1 MAKKVGSVSV
11 RGGLLA
17 LLTMGPAYG
26 FQLHGEF
33 AARTAERR
41 TVNVGQVYATLN
53 RLVRAG
59 AVAAAGVTDDGLPL
73 YSLSDAGSDEAAEW
87 LRSTTA
93 PPGEEWAEMLDRVLL
108 SLTLPQAN
116 SQALIVAY
124 EAHWRALSDP
134 SSADARPPVSG
145 GAHSDLAAAAEPA
158 LAEAALVWL
167 SQAATA
173 PRSVREFSRIRPRR
187 GRRPAALTA
196 S

>member
-73 YSLSDAGSDEAAEW
+73 YSLSDAGSDEARC
-87 LRSTTA
+87 RSRTRPD
-93 PPGEEWAEMLDRVLL
+93 PP
-108 SLTLPQAN
+108 P
-116 SQALIVAY
+116 
-124 EAHWRALSDP
+124 
-134 SSADARPPVSG
+134 RP
-145 GAHSDLAAAAEPA
+145 
-158 LAEAALVWL
+158 
-167 SQAATA
+167 
-173 PRSVREFSRIRPRR
+173 VRNGQKCSTESFSRSLSRKQTLRH
-187 GRRPAALTA
+187 
-196 S
+196 